1 MVSFFQAHVR
11 KENLD
16 EGSKYYDEDD
26 SADDDNDVSD
36 DSHEVEEKEK
46 FDKQPMD
53 NKHYQSADIL
63 SHFLLV

>member
-1 MVSFFQAHVR
+1 MVSFFQAHVG

-16 EGSKYYDEDD
+16 EGSKYNDEDD
-26 SADDDNDVSD
+26 SADDDNEVGD

-46 FDKQPMD
+46 YDKQPMD
-53 NKHYQSADIL
+53 NKRNKSADIL